1 VRRLRIAA
9 VLMADY
15 SVVNLKRDVEDM
27 APKFGFSPGLE
38 SRFARKTLGLE
49 NSGLSYFKIAPDFVM
64 PFGHVHNEQEEVYLV
79 ISGSA
84 RAKLGD
90 DLVELSQ
97 WDAVRVPP
105 GVWRSLAGGPEG
117 AEILAFGAPNT
128 ENGDV
133 EMDQDFWT

>member
-1 VRRLRIAA
+1 
-9 VLMADY
+9 MADY

-27 APKFGFSPGLE
+27 APKFGLSPGLE
-38 SRFARKTLGLE
+38 SRFARQTLGLE
-49 NSGLSYFKIAPDFVM
+49 KSGLSYFKIAPDFAT
-64 PFGHVHNEQEEVYLV
+64 PFGHVHSEQEEVYLV

-90 DLVELSQ
+90 DLIELSQ
-97 WDAVRVPP
+97 WDALRVPP

-133 EMDQDFWT
+133 EMDQDFWS